1 MVLKI
6 CNFAALLRL
15 TPRGSRHE
23 YWGHCWIDLV
33 FIQSSQLFQPQKI
46 LMKTTT
52 KTLSFVALAACSA
65 SAATIT
71 WDAAVINTTAA
82 DIITDGSLH
91 IAVDAASSN
100 DNTINGVTFVGG
112 NPLASNAE
120 GSFWTQGGVTTGDV
134 GLDDLLNSHS
144 YTGGNPSL
152 ASFDINS
159 LTVGDSYAIQIIAVG
174 DTRNCCA
181 GRTQNYDGGGGISA
195 DLTRSDPASVVGFF
209 VADGVTQTITVN
221 GSQDG
226 GLSGYQVRNVTIPEP
241 SSALLSL
248 VGLLGLAARRRR

>member
-6 CNFAALLRL
+6 CNFAALFRL
-15 TPRGSRHE
+15 TPRGSRDEHNGQHR
-23 YWGHCWIDLV
+23 YGLV
-33 FIQSSQLFQPQKI
+33 LVRFNQLFQPQKM
-46 LMKTTT
+46 LMKITT
-52 KTLSFVALAACSA
+52 KALSFVALAACSA

-71 WDAAVINTTAA
+71 WDTAVINTTAA

-100 DNTINGVTFVGG
+100 DNTINGVTFAGG
-112 NPLASNAE
+112 NPLIQNAE
-120 GSFWTQGGVTTGDV
+120 GSFWTDGGVTTGDA

-144 YTGGNPSL
+144 YAGGTPSL

-174 DTRNCCA
+174 DTRGCCA

-248 VGLLGLAARRRR
+248 VGLLGLTARRRR

>member
-1 MVLKI
+1 M
-6 CNFAALLRL
+6 
-15 TPRGSRHE
+15 
-23 YWGHCWIDLV
+23 
-33 FIQSSQLFQPQKI
+33 
-46 LMKTTT
+46 LMKITT

-65 SAATIT
+65 SAATIS

-112 NPLASNAE
+112 NPLVSNAE
-120 GSFWTQGGVTTGDV
+120 GNFWTGAGVNTTGDA

-144 YTGGNPSL
+144 YTGGTPSL

-174 DTRNCCA
+174 DTRGCC
-181 GRTQNYDGGGGISA
+181 GTRTQNYDGGGGISA

-209 VADGVTQTITVN
+209 VADGLTQTINVN

-248 VGLLGLAARRRR
+248 VGLLGLTARRRR

>member
-15 TPRGSRHE
+15 TPRGSGVE
-23 YWGHCWIDLV
+23 YWVYRWRDLM
-33 FIQSSQLFQPQKI
+33 FIQFNQLFQPQKM
-46 LMKTTT
+46 LMKITT

-65 SAATIT
+65 SAATIS

-100 DNTINGVTFVGG
+100 DNTVNGVTFVGG
-112 NPLASNAE
+112 NPLVQNAE
-120 GSFWTQGGVTTGDV
+120 GSFWTQAGVTTGDA

-174 DTRNCCA
+174 DTRGCCA
-181 GRTQNYDGGGGISA
+181 ARTQNYDGGGGISA

-248 VGLLGLAARRRR
+248 VGLLGLTARRRR